1 MSGYITRN
9 ALMTDNPTFGPPAQN
24 PGWGAM
30 LPSALPN
37 QLTAPAWGAPPM
49 QPGMDGSLPTMPGTA
64 APNDDLAKLMAQF
77 YGGQAQPQQLTPAQ
91 QLQQAINA
99 DQANYHGREGGGLV

>member
-1 MSGYITRN
+1 MSVYTIRN
-9 ALMTDNPTFGPPAQN
+9 PLMTDNPTFGPPEQN
-24 PGWGAM
+24 AWGTG
-30 LPSALPN
+30 LPTVPN

-49 QPGMDGSLPTMPGTA
+49 QPGMGGSLPAMPTGTMG
-64 APNDDLAKLMAQF
+64 NDDLAKLLAQF
-77 YGGQAQPQQLTPAQ
+77 YGTPGQAQPQAPTPQQ